1 MQLRNRIAL
10 APMAGLTDVP
20 FRTLAW
26 RFGAGHMV
34 SEMVASKLDLWHTQ
48 KSQLRR
54 EALPCAA
61 PTAVQMAGNEPAVM
75 AETAR
80 RLVDEGAA
88 LIDINFGCPAKK
100 VCRRAAGSALLGD
113 LDRVANIVET
123 VAAAVTVPVT
133 IKTRTGLVVDDRIGA
148 EAVRAAEQ
156 AGARMVVM
164 HGRSRACKFAGAV
177 RFAAVAEASRDLSI
191 PVFANGDIDDA
202 QSAAQ
207 ALAQSGADGIMIGR
221 GAIGQPW
228 IFQELAGAGAP
239 TLPQRLAIMCE
250 HLDHMHRFYGLQQ
263 GVRIARKHIQ
273 AYLQRLDATALVPE
287 FMRLDTAFA
296 QVTWLSALTEAT
308 ILEQQQRVKAKPP
321 LAVNSLSC

>member
-123 VAAAVTVPVT
+123 
-133 IKTRTGLVVDDRIGA
+133 A
-148 EAVRAAEQ
+148 ERAA
-156 AGARMVVM
+156 G
-164 HGRSRACKFAGAV
+164 
-177 RFAAVAEASRDLSI
+177 
-191 PVFANGDIDDA
+191 
-202 QSAAQ
+202 
-207 ALAQSGADGIMIGR
+207 
-221 GAIGQPW
+221 
-228 IFQELAGAGAP
+228 
-239 TLPQRLAIMCE
+239 
-250 HLDHMHRFYGLQQ
+250 
-263 GVRIARKHIQ
+263 
-273 AYLQRLDATALVPE
+273 
-287 FMRLDTAFA
+287 
-296 QVTWLSALTEAT
+296 
-308 ILEQQQRVKAKPP
+308 
-321 LAVNSLSC
+321 